1 MTDGGGLERILRR
14 ERTLTATAL
23 VALVVLAWA
32 YVVGGAGMGM
42 SAWRMT
48 TFALFPH
55 TLASPVEAVDMGAMD
70 MGGMGMDAP
79 SPPALTPTLSSW
91 GLGVGMWFT
100 MMVAMMAPAATP
112 VILLY
117 ARVRRTTGSQQGLV
131 AHPGVFTAGYLLVW
145 LAFSVLAATLQVI
158 LQENGLVSP
167 MLMSSQSRWLSAAVL
182 VGAGLYQF
190 TPVKNA
196 CLDRCRS
203 PTDFLVR
210 HYRSGVGGAL
220 QLGMRHGG
228 DCLGCCWVLM
238 ALLFVGGVMN
248 LAWIAAL
255 TLRVLAEK
263 LAPAG
268 PWIGRI
274 TGALLV
280 AWGLATI
287 FV

>member
-1 MTDGGGLERILRR
+1 MTEAGGLERILKR
-14 ERTLTATAL
+14 ERVLTAAAL
-23 VALVVLAWA
+23 FTLVVLAWA
-32 YVVGGAGMGM
+32 YLVAGAGMGTG
-42 SAWRMT
+42 AWRMT
-48 TFALFPH
+48 TLALFPH
-55 TLASPVEAVDMGAMD
+55 TLAAPAGTMD
-70 MGGMGMDAP
+70 MGGMDMGGMDMTTAP
-79 SPPALTPTLSSW
+79 ADPPMLTTW

-117 ARVRRTTGSQQGLV
+117 ARVRRSTGPQDGLV
-131 AHPGVFTAGYLLVW
+131 AHPGVFTTGYLVVW
-145 LAFSVLAATLQVI
+145 LAFSVLAATLQVL
-158 LQENGLVSP
+158 LQENRLVSP
-167 MLMSSQSRWLSAAVL
+167 MLMSSQNRWLSVAVL

-210 HYRSGVGGAL
+210 HYRSGIGGAL
-220 QLGMRHGG
+220 QLGMRHGA
-228 DCLGCCWVLM
+228 DCVGCCWVLM

-255 TLRVLAEK
+255 TLLVLAEK